1 VATAR
6 RELLEEAGSAP
17 TCLYNLSRLEAFYR
31 HTTNEVVQ
39 IPVFAA
45 FLAPSAVV
53 VLSAEHD
60 ASEWLPP
67 ALARERM
74 SWPRVRREID
84 DAVALL
90 GSGGAG
96 VLEDVLGIPD

>member
-6 RELLEEAGSAP
+6 RELLEEAGALP
-17 TCLYNLSRLEAFYR
+17 ERLYNLSRVEVFYR
-31 HTTNEVVQ
+31 HTTNEVVG

-45 FLAPSAVV
+45 FLAPTAAIL
-53 VLSAEHD
+53 LSTEHD
-60 ASEWLPP
+60 ASEWLLP

-90 GSGGAG
+90 GGGDAG
-96 VLEDVLGIPD
+96 GLEDVLTIQE